1 MLVAIC
7 IYLFGY
13 ELPDRV
19 SYDFCALFVFIWL
32 LFSMECMKQADKL
45 IADAESK
52 MKQARKMLGGSN
64 VTGSWTYDRRNKN
77 SPAAKAA
84 AKAKKAAKGKKAAA
98 KKVMKVMKQ
107 KPAMKARKGR

>member
-1 MLVAIC
+1 MVELHAVCSIHVAIC

-52 MKQARKMLGGSN
+52 HGRSKAVRGDWKKTTSRKK
-64 VTGSWTYDRRNKN
+64 T
-77 SPAAKAA
+77 A
-84 AKAKKAAKGKKAAA
+84 
-98 KKVMKVMKQ
+98 
-107 KPAMKARKGR
+107 

>member
-32 LFSMECMKQADKL
+32 LFSMECMKHADKL
-45 IADAESK
+45 IADCESK